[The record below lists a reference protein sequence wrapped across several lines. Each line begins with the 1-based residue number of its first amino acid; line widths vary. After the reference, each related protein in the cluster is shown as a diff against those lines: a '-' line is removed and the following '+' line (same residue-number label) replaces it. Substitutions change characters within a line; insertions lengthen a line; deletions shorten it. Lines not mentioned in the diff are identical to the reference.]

1 VEKGTADETV
11 CQVNTQWNQNSPF
24 SFFEERAVPL
34 FAPAD
39 TFFCPT
45 AAFFVDKAAACYY
58 NNVVKMAFLCGFAA
72 AQHK

>member
-1 VEKGTADETV
+1 MESKQPVLL
-11 CQVNTQWNQNSPF
+11 
-24 SFFEERAVPL
+24 FEERAVPL